1 MPYVEAASWYRKAAD
16 KGHSIAQYFLAECYE
31 TGQGVPQNYKE
42 AASWYQKAAD
52 QGHSGAQLNLGYM
65 YDNGQGVKKNKKT
78 ALELYR
84 KAAEQGNAIAQSN
97 LGKCYY
103 FGNGVPQNF
112 KTAYIWFSLSA
123 ANADED
129 QYKKVAELRDEVAK
143 KLTPAQ
149 LEQAQQIAS
158 EWKPKNQNGE

>member
-1 MPYVEAASWYRKAAD
+1 MPR
-16 KGHSIAQYFLAECYE
+16 
-31 TGQGVPQNYKE
+31 
-42 AASWYQKAAD
+42 
-52 QGHSGAQLNLGYM
+52 
-65 YDNGQGVKKNKKT
+65 GQGVKKNRKT

-84 KAAEQGNAIAQSN
+84 KAAEQGESVAQYN
-97 LGKCYY
+97 LGLAYY
-103 FGNGVPQNF
+103 YGEGFPQNY

-129 QYKKVAELRDEVAK
+129 QHEKAADLRDEVAK

-158 EWKPKNQNGE
+158 EWKPKTGNKE